1 MKGNNSNSR
10 IKYLPIFA
18 PLRLKDVKNN
28 LIPIYVEDGEYYMV
42 YSTFALAMCATL
54 TAMQKALIATN
65 VQVITLNGVSQHRKY
80 LRLND
85 TKILAKHMIE
95 NPCHFAIR
103 DQYEKEEW
111 SSDFICA
118 QFDVSKLLDEEP
130 VSEVPQKKRSR
141 ESNESVVVVTEQ
153 RHKKEPPLRT
163 EAEPARDKILWQ
175 DLFENFR
182 QAVNDA
188 TDVMNGTA
196 LLRAKS
202 SPQFEEMLRE
212 EARKIGISE
221 ERRRAEERIKYAD
234 AQMKMANEKMKE
246 YHELVKKNQQNF

>member
-1 MKGNNSNSR
+1 MKGSNNNSR

-28 LIPIYVEDGEYYMV
+28 LIPIYVDGGDYYMV

-54 TAMQKALIATN
+54 TAMQKAQSATN
-65 VQVITLNGVSQHRKY
+65 IEPVILNGVSSHRKY
-80 LRLND
+80 LRLSD
-85 TKILAKHMIE
+85 TKVLAKYLIE

-103 DQYEKEEW
+103 EQYEKEEW

-118 QFDVSKLLDEEP
+118 QLDISKLLDEEP

-141 ESNESVVVVTEQ
+141 ESNESVVVVESDQ
-153 RHKKEPPLRT
+153 RHKKEQPPPRID
-163 EAEPARDKILWQ
+163 AEPARDKILWQ

-196 LLRAKS
+196 LLRA
-202 SPQFEEMLRE
+202 RE
-212 EARKIGISE
+212 EAKKIAISDERRNAE
-221 ERRRAEERIKYAD
+221 ERIKYAEERIKYAD
-234 AQMKMANEKMKE
+234 AQMKMANEKIKE
-246 YHELVKKNQQNF
+246 YHELVKSNQQKF